1 MATIYEKEAVFD
13 KLNKT
18 FECLKGYIYDA
29 VDHEE
34 LHEVEQQIFR
44 KVQEIGRQS
53 LECFVFLSGS
63 GYEEGNPPLSDEG
76 IEMRY
81 KGTVDS
87 PYMSIFGEVKIARA
101 AYQHPMGGYFY
112 PIDATL
118 NLPAHKYSYLLEKWL
133 QASACES
140 DFIDLRAV
148 IGATFNRLQTGG
160 CRSKFGMTESPLKLR
175 LLLLLGE
182 AQ

>member
-1 MATIYEKEAVFD
+1 MATIYEKEVVFD

-18 FECLKGYIYDA
+18 FEHLKRYIYDA

-63 GYEEGNPPLSDEG
+63 GYEEDNPPVSDEG

-81 KGTVDS
+81 KGTVHS
-87 PYMSIFGEVKIARA
+87 PYMSIFGEIKIARA
-101 AYQHPMGGYFY
+101 AYQHPMGSYVY

-133 QASACES
+133 QASAS
-140 DFIDLRAV
+140 
-148 IGATFNRLQTGG
+148 GT
-160 CRSKFGMTESPLKLR
+160 
-175 LLLLLGE
+175 
-182 AQ
+182 